1 MASSKKS
8 ENTVG
13 TVAIFMIR
21 RQVMRPVRGDQANP
35 GNGEG
40 TNEKP
45 NSIHKRRIKEMRKN
59 LLVAVVLSVTLL
71 FTGLILAQKPD
82 RNVSGKRHPNIAAAQ
97 RLSSQAYQRIV
108 DAQNAN
114 EWDLAGHAQKAKQL
128 LEEANDE
135 LKKSAEI
142 SNINHRPDK

>member
-1 MASSKKS
+1 
-8 ENTVG
+8 
-13 TVAIFMIR
+13 
-21 RQVMRPVRGDQANP
+21 
-35 GNGEG
+35 
-40 TNEKP
+40 
-45 NSIHKRRIKEMRKN
+45 MRKN

-97 RLSSQAYQRIV
+97 RLSAQAFQRII

>member
-1 MASSKKS
+1 M
-8 ENTVG
+8 
-13 TVAIFMIR
+13 
-21 RQVMRPVRGDQANP
+21 
-35 GNGEG
+35 
-40 TNEKP
+40 
-45 NSIHKRRIKEMRKN
+45 KEMKRN
-59 LLVAVVLSVTLL
+59 PLIGVVLVLTLL
-71 FTGLILAQKPD
+71 FTGVMFAQKKPD

-97 RLSSQAYQRIV
+97 RLSAQAFQRIV

-142 SNINHRPDK
+142 SNINHQPDK

>member
-1 MASSKKS
+1 
-8 ENTVG
+8 
-13 TVAIFMIR
+13 
-21 RQVMRPVRGDQANP
+21 
-35 GNGEG
+35 
-40 TNEKP
+40 
-45 NSIHKRRIKEMRKN
+45 MRKN

>member
-1 MASSKKS
+1 M
-8 ENTVG
+8 
-13 TVAIFMIR
+13 R
-21 RQVMRPVRGDQANP
+21 RNV
-35 GNGEG
+35 
-40 TNEKP
+40 
-45 NSIHKRRIKEMRKN
+45 
-59 LLVAVVLSVTLL
+59 LVTFVLSLALL
-71 FTGLILAQKPD
+71 LTGVMFAQKKPD

>member
-1 MASSKKS
+1 MNVI
-8 ENTVG
+8 EFT
-13 TVAIFMIR
+13 
-21 RQVMRPVRGDQANP
+21 
-35 GNGEG
+35 
-40 TNEKP
+40 
-45 NSIHKRRIKEMRKN
+45 KRRIKEMKRN
-59 LLVAVVLSVTLL
+59 LLVGAVLALALL
-71 FTGLILAQKPD
+71 CTGLVFAQKKPD

-128 LEEANDE
+128 LEQASDE

-142 SNINHRPDK
+142 SNINHQPDK